1 MAVEIVDEP
10 RHGDDEVIVR
20 PEAAGICGSE
30 IEGYLGRMS
39 NRVPPLVMGHEFA
52 GRVVDA
58 GRGLGRE
65 RWSGHRVVVNPLLS
79 CRACVHCSAGAR
91 NLCAKRRLIGV
102 HVAGGFAERVAVPA
116 ATATRGSALDLVRPG
131 GAVVLLGL
139 HEDESA
145 LSFHRVVRDQVALQ
159 GSFAYTDAAF
169 VRALDLLASGEVALG
184 ELASTLPLEAGPEA
198 FATLAAGPT
207 AHLKTFLSAVPS

>member
-1 MAVEIVDEP
+1 MAVEEIDEP
-10 RHGDDEVIVR
+10 RLGDDAVIVQ

-102 HVAGGFAERVAVPA
+102 HVAGGFAERAAGARDVHSDAAGLARERSAELVVDAVG
-116 ATATRGSALDLVRPG
+116 ATATRRSALDLVRPG

-159 GSFAYTDAAF
+159 GSFAYTDADF
-169 VRALDLLASGEVALG
+169 VRALDLLASGKVALG
-184 ELASTLPLEAGPEA
+184 GLATTLP
-198 FATLAAGPT
+198 
-207 AHLKTFLSAVPS
+207 

>member
-1 MAVEIVDEP
+1 M
-10 RHGDDEVIVR
+10 
-20 PEAAGICGSE
+20 
-30 IEGYLGRMS
+30 
-39 NRVPPLVMGHEFA
+39 
-52 GRVVDA
+52 
-58 GRGLGRE
+58 
-65 RWSGHRVVVNPLLS
+65 
-79 CRACVHCSAGAR
+79 
-91 NLCAKRRLIGV
+91 
-102 HVAGGFAERVAVPA
+102 
-116 ATATRGSALDLVRPG
+116 
-131 GAVVLLGL
+131 LLGL

-159 GSFAYTDAAF
+159 GSFAYTDADF